1 MTKPQSRK
9 SPAGRRR
16 KSPAGR
22 RRKSP
27 AGRRRKSSAGRRRR
41 KSPAG
46 RRRRKSPAGRRRR
59 KSPAGR
65 RRRKSPAGRR
75 KSPAGRR
82 RRKSPAGRRRRK
94 SSAGRSRGGGIFS
107 AFRGTFRKNSDEA
120 AHRPSLRDLYND
132 RSPWVLPGVAAPR
145 HYRRLPRPQRARRQ
159 RRNVASLDEKRKSA
173 RDYESVKGLEALG
186 DVNAR
191 RLCRDVFECDAG
203 QKWRRC
209 YKQRALEH
217 HPDKG
222 GDADIF
228 KKLGDCNER
237 LRD

>member
-1 MTKPQSRK
+1 MTKPQSRKSPAGRRRK

-46 RRRRKSPAGRRRR
+46 RRRRKSPAG
-59 KSPAGR
+59 
-65 RRRKSPAGRR
+65 
-75 KSPAGRR
+75 